1 MKDISTELNLDYQ
14 LDSLKK
20 QRDDIAKLQENAVG
34 ASIEAPISGT
44 ITSVTVKAGDE
55 AQPDTALVT
64 MQPEGKGFTKMC
76 IRDRCAGCEH
86 FENNLTM

>member
-1 MKDISTELNLDYQ
+1 MISQNY
-14 LDSLKK
+14 
-20 QRDDIAKLQENAVG
+20 RRMPVG

-64 MQPEGKGFTKMC
+64 MQPEGKGFTMSFSVTNDQRRDFPWE
-76 IRDRCAGCEH
+76 IRQ
-86 FENNLTM
+86 TW